1 MAEQQNQPRQ
11 GLEAIHRELVK
22 TDDAGTLPSG
32 AWVSRQDG
40 RLYRAVQGH
49 SVVAIQSKDLQEFE
63 RLADNPYES
72 DDTCRIMSARVGVTP
87 NF

>member
-1 MAEQQNQPRQ
+1 MAEKEQPRQ
-11 GLEAIHRELVK
+11 GLEAIHRELIK
-22 TDDAGTLPSG
+22 TDDAGTLPTGS
-32 AWVSRQDG
+32 WVSRQDG

-63 RLADNPYES
+63 RLSDNPYEA
-72 DDTCRIMSARVGVTP
+72 DEHCRIMSARVGVTP